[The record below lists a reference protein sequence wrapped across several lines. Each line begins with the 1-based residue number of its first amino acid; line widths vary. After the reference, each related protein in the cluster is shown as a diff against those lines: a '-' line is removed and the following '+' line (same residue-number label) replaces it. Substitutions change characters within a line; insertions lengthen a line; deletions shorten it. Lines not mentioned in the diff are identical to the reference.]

1 MSVSLAVAAK
11 HGHIA
16 SSAAY
21 APLPWNAPEQ
31 GDGFELTGMAMHF
44 AADHQI
50 YGEGDEARC
59 FYKVV
64 SGVVRTCRFLSDG
77 RRQIDAFHREGDVFG
92 FEATADHRM
101 AAEAVTDCSVIA
113 YRRRGLETIV
123 SQDDRLSRWFFSH
136 AMTSMASAREHSL
149 LLGRASAAQ
158 KIGAFLEET
167 AATRGKRRR
176 HRVGDEPAGHRGLS
190 GAHDR
195 DGVADPVATG
205 PRRRDRAAE
214 RSAGRGEGSAG
225 TARAEQLTGLSWLGV
240 QVWPEWVPTVSIRNC
255 VDRPAT
261 STLIRLKACFRRSRR
276 MSSQRPPKTVVTG
289 ASLAALRLYCDR
301 SGYSAKL

>member
-167 AATRGKRRR
+167 AQR
-176 HRVGDEPAGHRGLS
+176 AGSGGVIELVMSRQDIADYLGLTIETVS
-190 GAHDR
+190 RTLSQLDR
-195 DGVADPVATG
+195 DGVIGLPSA
-205 PRRRDRAAE
+205 RRVVVKE
-214 RSAGRGEGSAG
+214 RR
-225 TARAEQLTGLSWLGV
+225 
-240 QVWPEWVPTVSIRNC
+240 
-255 VDRPAT
+255 
-261 STLIRLKACFRRSRR
+261 
-276 MSSQRPPKTVVTG
+276 
-289 ASLAALRLYCDR
+289 ALRALN
-301 SGYSAKL
+301 S